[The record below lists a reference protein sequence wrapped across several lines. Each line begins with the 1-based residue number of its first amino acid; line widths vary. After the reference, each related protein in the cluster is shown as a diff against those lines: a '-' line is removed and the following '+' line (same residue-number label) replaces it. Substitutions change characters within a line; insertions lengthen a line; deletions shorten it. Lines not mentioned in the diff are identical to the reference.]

1 MIDAAP
7 AAGAASWGNAGHIAT
22 EQVEPLASWSVIR
35 SAPRRLFSRGGA
47 LGLPPSQ
54 IKRWLPFALRM
65 ASAANRVDHGRT
77 ALRSLLA
84 NALPAWKSLSE
95 QLGMPALV
103 RETGHFVVWETP
115 ASAAAGLAAWR
126 SADIG
131 TTRFH
136 ECDASEMQLLA
147 GLMKLAPAGAIRF
160 ENTAQIADL
169 PKLADALR
177 TSITARNGRIVNAQR
192 ASRRPSRTIGQRDTG
207 RRQLDRELTS
217 PWSPAGVR
225 SRELME
231 PYCKS
236 VPLIAERGYH
246 LQMTEH
252 RWPDLPPV
260 VFEDRS
266 MIVTRFES
274 GLRAASFVEFS
285 SIDAPP
291 DDRKWQR
298 LRSHVTA
305 LGLPCDAPAR
315 QWMGARP
322 TLPDYLPAI
331 GRLPHAPNIL
341 VRIRPPTP
349 RAHARGHHRRSD
361 RATRDEF
368 ADGREPGALRSAT
381 FLLKEHTMTRSPLI
395 TDRRALLK
403 GAAAGALCAGLPWSW
418 RLGGATGVL
427 PEPRSRCRSAMCD
440 CCRRRLPMRWK
451 RIANIC
457 CSWSRIACSTTSA
470 SSPG

>member
-1 MIDAAP
+1 MQRAVVLGGGVVGLSIATGLQRVGVEITVIDAAP
-7 AAGAASWGNAGHIAT
+7 AAGAASWGNAGHIAI
-22 EQVEPLASWSVIR
+22 EQVEPLASWPVLR
-35 SAPRRLFSRGGA
+35 SGPRRLFCRGGA

-65 ASAANRVDHGRT
+65 ASAARRVDRGRE

-95 QLGMPALV
+95 QLGVPDLV
-103 RETGHFVVWETP
+103 RETGHFVVWESA

-131 TTRFH
+131 NARFH
-136 ECDASEMQLLA
+136 ECDADEMRLLA
-147 GLMKLAPAGAIRF
+147 GLMTQAPAGAIRF

-177 TSITARNGRIVNAQR
+177 TFITARNGRIVNAKVR
-192 ASRRPSRTIGQRDTG
+192 AVAHRERSVSVT
-207 RRQLDRELTS
+207 LDDGSSVEADFAVIA
-217 PWSPAGVR
+217 AGVR
-225 SRELME
+225 SRELIE
-231 PYCKS
+231 PYCNP
-236 VPLIAERGYH
+236 VPIIAERGYH

-252 RWPDLPPV
+252 GWPDLPPV

-266 MIVTRFES
+266 MIVTRFDS

-285 SIDAPP
+285 DIDAPP

-298 LRSHVTA
+298 LRSHVAA
-305 LGLPCDAPAR
+305 LGLPCDAPTR

-341 VRIRPPTP
+341 YGF
-349 RAHARGHHRRSD
+349 GHQHLGLTLAAITGELIAQL
-361 RATRDEF
+361 AT
-368 ADGREPGALRSAT
+368 
-381 FLLKEHTMTRSPLI
+381 
-395 TDRRALLK
+395 
-403 GAAAGALCAGLPWSW
+403 
-418 RLGGATGVL
+418 
-427 PEPRSRCRSAMCD
+427 
-440 CCRRRLPMRWK
+440 
-451 RIANIC
+451 
-457 CSWSRIACSTTSA
+457 
-470 SSPG
+470 SSPTAVSLKPFDLQRFS